1 MGHATCGS
9 QAASTGRLPPL
20 GSPGVAHDPGILP
33 ADLPAPS
40 DDGAARHL
48 VGLSVPRVVLR
59 SSSGED
65 VDLHE
70 QSERRR
76 LVLFAYPRTGQPGVE
91 PPSGWDSIPG
101 ARGCTPE
108 ACSFRDL
115 AEEFAAYDTTIYGLS
130 VQDTDYQREAASR
143 LQLPYA
149 LLSDERLE
157 LTNALGLPTFD
168 VDGMTLLRRV
178 TLLLAGGFVE
188 SVLYPVFPPDRAAS
202 HALSLVASRR
212 TQGQ

>member
-1 MGHATCGS
+1 
-9 QAASTGRLPPL
+9 
-20 GSPGVAHDPGILP
+20 VAHDPGILP

-40 DDGAARHL
+40 DDGVARHL
-48 VGLSVPRVVLR
+48 VGLAVPSVLLR
-59 SSSGED
+59 STSGDE

-70 QSERRR
+70 QSQHRR
-76 LVLFAYPRTGQPGVE
+76 LVLFAYPRTGQLGVE

-101 ARGCTPE
+101 ARGCTSQ

-115 AEEFAAYDTTIYGLS
+115 AEEFAAYETTIYGLS
-130 VQDTDYQREAASR
+130 VQGTEYQREVASR

-157 LTNALGLPTFD
+157 LTNALGLPTFE

-178 TLLLAGGFVE
+178 TLLLAEGFVE
-188 SVLYPVFPPDRAAS
+188 RVLYPVFPPDRAAS
-202 HALSLVASRR
+202 HALALVASRR
-212 TQGQ
+212 GAR